1 MSLTLGSSEES
12 ASLTDFTHTLTS
24 SKHLTQAQTKFPVR
38 EIVSP
43 VYLFDRRSPPKRTR
57 AYGYPSLPADNSIV
71 LMGQRLYSCWIILAV
86 IWEVIENP
94 PAKRSG
100 DADLLL
106 SIYLQT

>member
-1 MSLTLGSSEES
+1 L
-12 ASLTDFTHTLTS
+12 
-24 SKHLTQAQTKFPVR
+24 
-38 EIVSP
+38 
-43 VYLFDRRSPPKRTR
+43 
-57 AYGYPSLPADNSIV
+57 
-71 LMGQRLYSCWIILAV
+71 GQRLYSCWIILAV